1 MVLMRKIR
9 NYIAQ
14 YDKYHLSQLSDFLAK
29 FITSICRSGKLS
41 EPKDTGTASLRTN
54 SLDLPAKSLRTRS
67 CTPNPSSSSGFT
79 LIEIMVATAISMLI
93 IGSVYAAFKS
103 SLKVYQYDE
112 TKIIMLQKCR
122 TTLDRIA
129 QDASN
134 MFYAD
139 GDEEMT
145 FLVDDSADT
154 ETNLD
159 NDMISFVTV
168 VNPNLRKYVSS
179 VSSNEEAQTKTVT
192 DSTTGEETTESTLP
206 SDLARVVYFIGPNP
220 EIDNVQSLMRIET
233 TDLDIQTVQDM
244 LSQLQSSSTSPSL
257 SSSSSSGDLQETL
270 RTSVLVDNIAGLNI
284 RYFDGTDWVDT
295 WDMEE
300 ESTLPKALEITLS
313 VTDPENK
320 GQPLTQVIVVYLPF
334 SDSSDQTTGTGQNTS
349 GNQQQT
355 PGM

>member
-1 MVLMRKIR
+1 MVLIRKIC

-14 YDKYHLSQLSDFLAK
+14 YDKYYLSRRRINLWAPRL
-29 FITSICRSGKLS
+29 
-41 EPKDTGTASLRTN
+41 
-54 SLDLPAKSLRTRS
+54 
-67 CTPNPSSSSGFT
+67 SSSSGFT
-79 LIEIMVATAISMLI
+79 LIEIMVATAISMLL

-122 TTLDRIA
+122 TALDRIA

-168 VNPNLRKYVSS
+168 VSPNLRKYVSS

-192 DSTTGEETTESTLP
+192 DPTTGEEKTESTLP

-220 EIDNVQSLMRIET
+220 EINNVQSLMRIET

-244 LSQLQSSSTSPSL
+244 LSQLQSSSSTSLSSTSSSST
-257 SSSSSSGDLQETL
+257 SSSSSSSSSQDLQETL

-295 WDMEE
+295 WDMQEQN
-300 ESTLPKALEITLS
+300 TLPKALEITLS
-313 VTDPENK
+313 VTDPDNK

-334 SDSSDQTTGTGQNTS
+334 SDSSGQTAGTGNTS

>member
-14 YDKYHLSQLSDFLAK
+14 YDKYHLS
-29 FITSICRSGKLS
+29 R
-41 EPKDTGTASLRTN
+41 R
-54 SLDLPAKSLRTRS
+54 RTRS
-67 CTPNPSSSSGFT
+67 WIPGSSSSSGFT

-122 TTLDRIA
+122 TSLDRIA
-129 QDASN
+129 QDVSN

-154 ETNLD
+154 ETNMD

-168 VNPNLRKYVSS
+168 VNPNLRKYTSS

-192 DSTTGEETTESTLP
+192 DPVTGEETTESTLP

-220 EIDNVQSLMRIET
+220 EIDNVQSLMRIEA

-244 LSQLQSSSTSPSL
+244 LSQLQSSTSSPSL
-257 SSSSSSGDLQETL
+257 SSSSSSSEDLQETL

-300 ESTLPKALEITLS
+300 ENALPKALEITLS

-334 SDSSDQTTGTGQNTS
+334 SDSSDQTAGTGQNTG